1 MAMTMTMAA
10 ADARRI
16 KLEVINKNLVSQANH
31 EVHCIVLLMCSSTS
45 NIGGIALYATKI
57 SAMART
63 Q

>member
-1 MAMTMTMAA
+1 MAMATAA
-10 ADARRI
+10 ADARRS
-16 KLEVINKNLVSQANH
+16 KLEVINKHLVSQPNH
-31 EVHCIVLLMCSSTS
+31 AVHCMVLLMCSSTS